1 MRLREVFLAA
11 LSFLALPAAAAV
23 VVSFHP
29 AYQYTDV
36 GLQGYDADTAMS
48 ALERHLQ
55 RLGERYLAPDRT
67 LRVEF
72 LDIDLAGRVKFG
84 RHSSYPVRIMKD
96 SNDAP
101 KLRLRYALEADGR
114 VIDSGVETLT
124 DLSYMEFKGK
134 LNTNESLYYEKRLLD
149 EWFKAHF
156 AQAAAKR

>member
-11 LSFLALPAAAAV
+11 ISFLALPAAAAV

-36 GLQGYDADTAMS
+36 GMQGYDADTAMGG
-48 ALERHLQ
+48 LERHLQ

-72 LDIDLAGRVKFG
+72 LDIDLAGRVEFG
-84 RHSSYPVRIMKD
+84 RYSYPVRIMKD

-101 KLRLRYALEADGR
+101 KLRLRYALEAGGR
-114 VIDSGVETLT
+114 VLESGEETLT
-124 DLSYMEFKGK
+124 DSSYMQFKGR

>member
-11 LSFLALPAAAAV
+11 ISFLVLPAAAAV

-36 GLQGYDADTAMS
+36 GVQGYDADTAMS
-48 ALERHLQ
+48 GLESHLQ
-55 RLGERYLAPDRT
+55 RLGARYLAPDRT

-72 LDIDLAGRVKFG
+72 LDIDLAGRVELG
-84 RHSSYPVRIMKD
+84 RYPVRIMKD

-101 KLRLRYALEADGR
+101 KLRLRYTLEAGGR
-114 VIDSGVETLT
+114 VLDSGEDTLT
-124 DLSYMEFKGK
+124 DTSYMQFKGR
-134 LNTNESLYYEKRLLD
+134 LDTNESLYYEKRLLD